1 MMRERGNQEIIIAPN
16 AKLALSKRV
25 LMKNGRLI
33 NQEGSCY
40 SKCHVNSD
48 QLYQGALR
56 IEAKKWMEPEGLT
69 GFFSFSMASFPTIL
83 NSI

>member
-1 MMRERGNQEIIIAPN
+1 MMRGRDNQEIIIAP
-16 AKLALSKRV
+16 KLALSKRV

-33 NQEGSCY
+33 NQEGACY

-56 IEAKKWMEPEGLT
+56 IEAKKWMIPGDLT
-69 GFFSFSMASFPTIL
+69 GFLFHFQ
-83 NSI
+83 

>member
-25 LMKNGRLI
+25 LMKNGR
-33 NQEGSCY
+33 QSRGSMLY

-48 QLYQGALR
+48 QLYQCALR
-56 IEAKKWMEPEGLT
+56 IEAKKWMIPEDLT
-69 GFFSFSMASFPTIL
+69 DFLYFQ
-83 NSI
+83 

>member
-25 LMKNGRLI
+25 LMKNGGQSRKSMLT
-33 NQEGSCY
+33 
-40 SKCHVNSD
+40 KCHVNSD

-56 IEAKKWMEPEGLT
+56 LEAKKWMIPEDLT
-69 GFFSFSMASFPTIL
+69 GFFIFNDIISN